1 MKLKSFTYP
10 EHEKLKSKKQIKR
23 VFEEGSSI
31 KSYPLLIRYIRVEEE
46 YNKVGVSVSKR
57 NFKKAVE
64 RIRIKR
70 QLREAYR
77 LHKHEIDN
85 SSTTY
90 AVMLIFIGKT
100 QESSAKV
107 HDKVKSLLKQIA

>member
-10 EHEKLKSKKQIKR
+10 EREKLKSKKQIKR

-31 KSYPLLIRYIRVEEE
+31 KSYPLLIRYVRIEEE
-46 YNKVGVSVSKR
+46 DNKVGVSVSKR
-57 NFKKAVE
+57 NFRKAVD

-77 LHKHEIDN
+77 LHKHEIDD
-85 SSTTY
+85 SSTTF

-100 QESSAKV
+100 QETSARI
-107 HDKVKSLLKQIA
+107 HEKVKSLLKQMK